1 VQKELE
7 SLLPSDNTPQKTFKF
22 RIIDYNDAEVDAEIQ
37 LNAQAFQF
45 SLRPVY
51 LPDFPVL
58 VESRN
63 LDSEIMNRTRPA
75 RLLEMGGHKA
85 TTNLTGFKF

>member
-1 VQKELE
+1 MQKELE

-22 RIIDYNDAEVDAEIQ
+22 RIIDYNHAEVDAEIQ
-37 LNAQAFQF
+37 LNAQTFQF

-75 RLLEMGGHKA
+75 RLLETGGHKA
-85 TTNLTGFKF
+85 GHY